1 VIARAAARRA
11 PLRALVLI
19 AAALGC
25 APAVRGQAGPAGSD
39 LPRFVRRVAPFEVR
53 DSTGTA
59 YDHPFLGG
67 FNVPRPQLVDV
78 DGDGDLDLT
87 VQEAA
92 DAVMWFERLD
102 GPEPRFA
109 WRTDAFGALEV
120 GEWYRFADLDA
131 DGDPDL
137 LGEGRFSWIRAWE
150 NRGPR
155 AEPRFVP
162 AADTL
167 RDAEGRPIFSDRQ
180 NIPNV
185 VDLDCDGLL
194 DLMLGRLDGTVSRYE
209 ATAPWSGAGAPSFAF
224 VTDRFADIQIVAQIT
239 PSMRHGA
246 NTLVFADG
254 DGDGDNDLFW
264 GDFFEPGILLLE
276 NQGSCASPAYS
287 NEPVPWPPG
296 APLSTS
302 GYNASTFGDADGDG
316 DLDAVIGVLG
326 GAYNPI
332 RTAADNLYFV
342 RQDAGGWVL
351 VTERLIGQIDVGA
364 ESVPAVGDLDGD
376 GDLDL
381 LLANKIDARDF
392 HSARIYGIEN
402 VGSVGRAAFRLAG
415 ALPVT
420 GAFHYAPALG
430 DLDGDGDLDLVVGT
444 WNQGIQLWHNEG
456 SQREPRF
463 AGPDSLVELTRGSHA
478 TPALADLDGDGDLDL
493 VVGESSGEL
502 NLWRNDG
509 TAREPSFVLVTDR
522 FLDLDV
528 GRRSAPAAVD
538 LDGDG
543 DVDLVVGSES
553 EPAVV
558 LWNEGGMV
566 FARAAETIALPATA
580 APAFADLDG
589 DGDPDLLV
597 GERGGGLRYYENAGD
612 GSDH

>member
-1 VIARAAARRA
+1 MIARAAALRA
-11 PLRALVLI
+11 PLRALVI
-19 AAALGC
+19 AAAALSC
-25 APAVRGQAGPAGSD
+25 TPAARGQAGPPGG
-39 LPRFVRRVAPFEVR
+39 LPRLIRRVAPFEVR
-53 DSTGTA
+53 DSTGQT

-78 DGDGDLDLT
+78 DGDGDLDLF
-87 VQEAA
+87 VQEAS
-92 DAVMWFERLD
+92 DDVLWFERLD
-102 GPEPRFA
+102 GAEPRFA
-109 WRTDAFGALEV
+109 LRADAFGGLEV
-120 GEWYRFADLDA
+120 GEWYRFADLDG

-162 AADTL
+162 VADTL

-224 VTDRFADIQIVAQIT
+224 VTDRFADILIVVQIT
-239 PSMRHGA
+239 PSLRHGA
-246 NTLVFADG
+246 NTLVFADA

-302 GYNASTFGDADGDG
+302 GYNASTFGDVDGDG
-316 DLDAVIGVLG
+316 DLDAVVGVLG

-332 RTAADNLYFV
+332 RTAADNLYLV
-342 RQDAGGWVL
+342 RQDAGRWVL
-351 VTERLIGQIDVGA
+351 VSERLIGQIDVGA

-376 GDLDL
+376 GDLDVL
-381 LLANKIDARDF
+381 LGNKIDAHDF
-392 HSARIYGIEN
+392 RSARVYRLEN
-402 VGSVGRAAFRLAG
+402 VGSAERAAFRLAG

-430 DLDGDGDLDLVVGT
+430 DLDGDGDLDLVAGT
-444 WNQGIQLWHNEG
+444 WNEGVQLWRNEG
-456 SQREPRF
+456 TRREARF
-463 AGPDSLVELTRGSHA
+463 EGPDSLVGLTRGSHA

-493 VVGESSGEL
+493 VAGESSGEL

-509 TAREPSFVLVTDR
+509 TPRAPSFVLVTDR
-522 FLDLDV
+522 WLDVDV

-543 DVDLVVGSES
+543 DLDLVVGSES
-553 EPAVV
+553 SPAVV
-558 LWNEGGMV
+558 LWNEGEMSFRRGE
-566 FARAAETIALPATA
+566 ETIALPGNA

-597 GERGGGLRYYENAGD
+597 GERAGGLRYYENAGD
-612 GSDH
+612 GTSH